1 MKALIGIEEKLCTV
15 RCEVVYGGV
24 YVISVR
30 DCKDGTDVRGY
41 LDQRVLD
48 QLAKDWLLEEEWA
61 IREKRVRFLDV

>member
-1 MKALIGIEEKLCTV
+1 MKALIGIEEKQCTV
-15 RCEVVYGGV
+15 RCEVVYGDV

-48 QLAKDWLLEEEWA
+48 QLAQDWLLEEEWA
-61 IREKRVRFLDV
+61 IREKELDF

>member
-1 MKALIGIEEKLCTV
+1 MKALIGIEEKRCTV
-15 RCEVVYGGV
+15 RCEVVYGDV

-48 QLAKDWLLEEEWA
+48 QLAQDWLLCEQEED
-61 IREKRVRFLDV
+61 RETELDF

>member
-15 RCEVVYGGV
+15 RCEIVYGDV

-30 DCKDGTDVRGY
+30 DCRDGTDVRGY

-48 QLAKDWLLEEEWA
+48 QLAQDWLDYELQED
-61 IREKRVRFLDV
+61 RELDF

>member
-15 RCEVVYGGV
+15 RCEVVYGDV

-48 QLAKDWLLEEEWA
+48 QLAQDWLDYELQED
-61 IREKRVRFLDV
+61 RETELDF

>member
-1 MKALIGIEEKLCTV
+1 MKALIGIEEKRCTV
-15 RCEVVYGGV
+15 RCEIVYGDV

-48 QLAKDWLLEEEWA
+48 QLAQDWLLCEQEEDRKTE
-61 IREKRVRFLDV
+61 LDF

>member
-1 MKALIGIEEKLCTV
+1 MKVLIGIEEKLCTV
-15 RCEVVYGGV
+15 RCEVVYGDV

-48 QLAKDWLLEEEWA
+48 QLAQDWLDYEQQEE
-61 IREKRVRFLDV
+61 RGQ